1 MLRKIL
7 FAFASSLFRILTSL
21 SVTGLENVPK
31 QGPAILAVN
40 HLNIIDAPLIFTLVP
55 RNDLTA
61 LVAKKHHKNPFLR
74 VIVNIIGGI
83 WINRDEADSQA
94 MRAARD
100 HLRKGGL
107 LGIAPEGTRSS
118 TGLLNPAKT
127 GVAYLANKA
136 GVPIIPIAISG
147 TYKGLTRAFSLQ
159 HPSITVRI
167 GQPIQLEPYERKE
180 RDAALQRYTDEIMCQ
195 IAAMLP
201 PAQRGAYATHPRT
214 IELLAKTTGSD
225 T

>member
-7 FAFASSLFRILTSL
+7 FAFASFLFRILTSL
-21 SVTGLENVPK
+21 NVTGLENVPK
-31 QGPAILAVN
+31 QGPAILAIN
-40 HLNIIDAPLIFTLVP
+40 HLNIIDAPLIFILVP

-74 VIVNIIGGI
+74 IIVNIMDGI

-127 GVAYLANKA
+127 GVAYLASKA
-136 GVPIIPIAISG
+136 GVPIIPVALSG
-147 TYKGLTRAFSLQ
+147 TYKGLTKALLLQ

-167 GQPIQLEPYERKE
+167 GKPIELEPFERKE
-180 RDAALQRYTDEIMCQ
+180 RDAALQYYTDEIMCQ

-201 PAQRGAYATHPRT
+201 PAQRGAYATYPRT
-214 IELLAKTTGSD
+214 MELLDKITASD
-225 T
+225 P